1 MKLEELQ
8 PAKAADEAVL
18 NAAFAVLREHGVG
31 DGMLGVYFREPINS
45 YVLQFEQEN
54 SNYFEWVRVELT
66 SLENL
71 PENVMLEAAKRLAIR
86 IGITFKR
93 FLSSKLN

>member
-8 PAKAADEAVL
+8 PAKAADEVVL

-31 DGMLGVYFREPINS
+31 DGMLGVYFREPVNS
-45 YVLQFEQEN
+45 YVLQFEAEN
-54 SNYFEWVRVELT
+54 SGYFEWVRVELT

-71 PENVMLEAAKRLAIR
+71 PENVMLEAAKRLAAR
-86 IGITFKR
+86 IEITYKR
-93 FLSSKLN
+93 YRLTKLN